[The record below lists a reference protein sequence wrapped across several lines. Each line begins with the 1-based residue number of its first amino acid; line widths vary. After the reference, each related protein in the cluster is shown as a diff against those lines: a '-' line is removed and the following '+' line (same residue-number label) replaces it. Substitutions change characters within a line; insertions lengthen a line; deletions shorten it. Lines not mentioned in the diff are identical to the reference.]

1 MQLNLLIKTLF
12 APPFL
17 FVSVSYFRFLASC
30 RSHLRFVDGL
40 AVRLVK
46 VGLAAALLVQE
57 DDGAQDDH
65 LDADAQERPQSGVL
79 VCGRVVDRKRKEKE
93 KTINSIAHWDV
104 DEFETETVE
113 DVPMTRMVM
122 ERENEPRLLVAV
134 QV

>member
-1 MQLNLLIKTLF
+1 MIGIFVK
-12 APPFL
+12 L
-17 FVSVSYFRFLASC
+17 FVASAFLIDENNSAKNDN
-30 RSHLRFVDGL
+30 FG
-40 AVRLVK
+40 
-46 VGLAAALLVQE
+46 
-57 DDGAQDDH
+57 
-65 LDADAQERPQSGVL
+65 ADAQERPQSGVL